1 MTNPP
6 IKHITTPEGLIPH
19 DKRAEWVAFLLT
31 LPVIWWDDKTPEQR
45 GAEAF
50 RMWKESNGQ

>member
-19 DKRAEWVAFLLT
+19 DKRAEWAAFLLA
-31 LPVIWWDDKTPEQR
+31 LPVTWWDDKTPEER
-45 GAEAF
+45 GSEAF
-50 RMWKESNGQ
+50 RMWKERE